1 MTFDEI
7 IFNFVKMNMKIEIL
21 DLKIEVKS
29 WKFEIE
35 NSKILPK
42 VKMQS
47 EIRQMKDR
55 LKQDFAREV
64 KSLQWQSSKIF

>member
-7 IFNFVKMNMKIEIL
+7 IFNFVKVNMKNWKSRFE
-21 DLKIEVKS
+21 KS
-29 WKFEIE
+29 WKFE

-64 KSLQWQSSKIF
+64 KSLQ